1 MFLCLLNETPF
12 SSIVIMYRTKR
23 YPHID
28 IDFSFIF
35 FSPFSKFLIFY
46 TIYRLDARIL
56 ISLSLFFLLLNTYLI
71 PSFWLAFELRIQ
83 NTAFLCSRKQKW
95 MIASWSMISQ
105 SYLPPYQKFL
115 KFPMNSMKII
125 SFNVSVLWMVERI
138 SLNHLNFDSMP
149 LDIN

>member
-1 MFLCLLNETPF
+1 MFTERNPIFIDCHYVSHQAISTHRYWFFVYFLLSVF
-12 SSIVIMYRTKR
+12 KISYFLHYLSIGCSNLNLS
-23 YPHID
+23 
-28 IDFSFIF
+28 FSFF
-35 FSPFSKFLIFY
+35 
-46 TIYRLDARIL
+46 
-56 ISLSLFFLLLNTYLI
+56 FFLLLNTYLI